1 MKLLPKSLDTPQMKL
16 VLGLVAVIVLVLAY
30 YFYVTGTRGQEPV
43 GVVEV
48 TQTDHVRGNPTA
60 KVTLVEF
67 ADFQCPACAVYEGLI
82 QKVLADN
89 PQDLKVVF
97 RHFPLMQIHKN
108 ALISAKASEAA
119 SVQGKFWEMHD
130 LLFVKQAEWSG
141 ALNAS
146 SMMVTYATSL
156 GLDAKKFEADLKSEA
171 IEKKVMAEYQEAIRL
186 KLPGTPS
193 FFLNGK
199 LIDSPR
205 SPEEFN
211 ELIKKAKAQ

>member
-1 MKLLPKSLDTPQMKL
+1 MKL

>member
-1 MKLLPKSLDTPQMKL
+1 
-16 VLGLVAVIVLVLAY
+16 
-30 YFYVTGTRGQEPV
+30 
-43 GVVEV
+43 
-48 TQTDHVRGNPTA
+48 
-60 KVTLVEF
+60 
-67 ADFQCPACAVYEGLI
+67 
-82 QKVLADN
+82 
-89 PQDLKVVF
+89 
-97 RHFPLMQIHKN
+97 
-108 ALISAKASEAA
+108 
-119 SVQGKFWEMHD
+119 
-130 LLFVKQAEWSG
+130 
-141 ALNAS
+141 
-146 SMMVTYATSL
+146 MMVTYATSL